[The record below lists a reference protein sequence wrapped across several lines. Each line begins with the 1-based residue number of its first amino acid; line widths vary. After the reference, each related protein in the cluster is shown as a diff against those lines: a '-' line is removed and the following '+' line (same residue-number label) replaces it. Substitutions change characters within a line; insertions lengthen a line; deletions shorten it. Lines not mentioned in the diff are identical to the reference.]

1 MDHDNRKTIDE
12 LITRYILE
20 PELRDLY
27 VEGPGEKTSYNW
39 FFRQFNCK
47 SVAIFEI
54 DSVDIPDSLLANYKL
69 QSGNRDELI
78 ALALEFQRLLK
89 DDLRFLLCVVD
100 SDFDFLLGRTHCSR
114 YLLYSEYTSTDLC
127 FCSEETLG
135 RFFMLGLRCVPC
147 NISILL
153 ENFAT
158 ILQEFFLIRTANEK
172 LGWCLGW
179 IDFDKYCS
187 IKDNLVVFNSN
198 KFIGSYLSTNNRL
211 KDLEEFISVCGQLR
225 GIETKTFKHRIRG
238 HDFFELLSWYVSK
251 RIGHRGRKYRDPE
264 VVRTAICSAVP
275 AKSLT
280 STEPFKTLLN
290 TYKS

>member
-27 VEGPGEKTSYNW
+27 VEGPGEKTSYSW
-39 FFRQFNCK
+39 FFRKFECK

-78 ALALEFQRLLK
+78 ALAIEFQRLLK

-100 SDFDFLLGRTHCSR
+100 SDFDFLLGRTYCSR

-127 FCSEETLG
+127 FCSEETFEK
-135 RFFMLGLRCVPC
+135 FFMLGLRFIPC

-153 ENFAT
+153 ANFAK
-158 ILQEFFLIRTANEK
+158 ILQEIFLIRTANEK
-172 LGWCLGW
+172 LGWCLEW
-179 IDFDKYCS
+179 IDFNRYCS

-198 KFIGSYLSTNNRL
+198 KFIESYLSKNNRL
-211 KDLEEFISVCGQLR
+211 KDLEQFISVYDQLR
-225 GIETKTFKHRIRG
+225 RIKVKTFKHRIRG

-251 RIGHRGRKYRDPE
+251 QVGHRGRKYRDSE
-264 VVRTAICSAVP
+264 VVRTAIVSAVRP
-275 AKSLT
+275 ESLI